1 MIGLYKYIESP
12 FGEKTYFAGANS
24 GVGFVNLF
32 GDFYEESSLDRLYI
46 IKGGPGTGKSTFMR
60 ILAERAADAGAGAEY
75 FLCGSDPSSLDAVV
89 LSGGG
94 RRIAVIDGTSP
105 HAYDAKYPG
114 AVSAVLDFGSFWDKG
129 ILESERGRIISLA
142 KKKSGCFERSYRF
155 LAALSVMRRDLRSV
169 TARAIDRKKLDAFVR
184 RCVAALPESA
194 DYRRRF
200 RTREAFTMK
209 GAVSLGFPANH
220 TLWSVSGRE
229 DAHGEVMSALAEALS
244 AGKRSHTVFRD
255 SVDTDKISALY
266 IDCADIYIGSFPER
280 PPEASRNIN
289 ISRFLLPDRLK
300 DSRNKRRFT
309 EKCALSLASGAA
321 DALSEAGTYH
331 FELEEIYKRAMDFG
345 RLAEAE
351 EKLYREITDF
361 FR

>member
-94 RRIAVIDGTSP
+94 KRIAVIDGTSP

-142 KKKSGCFERSYRF
+142 KSDRPKKACRI
-155 LAALSVMRRDLRSV
+155 
-169 TARAIDRKKLDAFVR
+169 RAKVR
-184 RCVAALPESA
+184 RRSSGKCGLPQKIQN
-194 DYRRRF
+194 
-200 RTREAFTMK
+200 TRGFHNE
-209 GAVSLGFPANH
+209 GCGVSRI
-220 TLWSVSGRE
+220 SGKPYLMER
-229 DAHGEVMSALAEALS
+229 
-244 AGKRSHTVFRD
+244 KRS
-255 SVDTDKISALY
+255 
-266 IDCADIYIGSFPER
+266 
-280 PPEASRNIN
+280 
-289 ISRFLLPDRLK
+289 
-300 DSRNKRRFT
+300 
-309 EKCALSLASGAA
+309 
-321 DALSEAGTYH
+321 
-331 FELEEIYKRAMDFG
+331 
-345 RLAEAE
+345 
-351 EKLYREITDF
+351 
-361 FR
+361 

>member
-94 RRIAVIDGTSP
+94 KRIAVIDGTSP

-155 LAALSVMRRDLRSV
+155 LAALSLGHRKS
-169 TARAIDRKKLDAFVR
+169 DRPKKA
-184 RCVAALPESA
+184 
-194 DYRRRF
+194 
-200 RTREAFTMK
+200 
-209 GAVSLGFPANH
+209 
-220 TLWSVSGRE
+220 
-229 DAHGEVMSALAEALS
+229 
-244 AGKRSHTVFRD
+244 
-255 SVDTDKISALY
+255 
-266 IDCADIYIGSFPER
+266 
-280 PPEASRNIN
+280 
-289 ISRFLLPDRLK
+289 
-300 DSRNKRRFT
+300 
-309 EKCALSLASGAA
+309 
-321 DALSEAGTYH
+321 
-331 FELEEIYKRAMDFG
+331 
-345 RLAEAE
+345 
-351 EKLYREITDF
+351 
-361 FR
+361 

>member
-60 ILAERAADAGAGAEY
+60 ILAGRAADAGAGAEY

-94 RRIAVIDGTSP
+94 KRIAVIDGTSP

-155 LAALSVMRRDLRSV
+155 LAALSVMRVIFARS
-169 TARAIDRKKLDAFVR
+169 
-184 RCVAALPESA
+184 PQE
-194 DYRRRF
+194 
-200 RTREAFTMK
+200 
-209 GAVSLGFPANH
+209 
-220 TLWSVSGRE
+220 
-229 DAHGEVMSALAEALS
+229 
-244 AGKRSHTVFRD
+244 RS
-255 SVDTDKISALY
+255 
-266 IDCADIYIGSFPER
+266 
-280 PPEASRNIN
+280 
-289 ISRFLLPDRLK
+289 
-300 DSRNKRRFT
+300 T
-309 EKCALSLASGAA
+309 EKSLPHSCEGASPLFRKVRITAEDSEHARLSQ
-321 DALSEAGTYH
+321 
-331 FELEEIYKRAMDFG
+331 
-345 RLAEAE
+345 
-351 EKLYREITDF
+351 
-361 FR
+361 

>member
-60 ILAERAADAGAGAEY
+60 ILAGRAADAGAGAEY

-169 TARAIDRKKLDAFVR
+169 TARAIDRKKLAAFVR

-255 SVDTDKISALY
+255 SVDTDKISALH

-280 PPEASRNIN
+280 PPEASRNIKH
-289 ISRFLLPDRLK
+289 ISFSSPRQAQRFEKQAAFHRK
-300 DSRNKRRFT
+300 MRAVSRIGCGG
-309 EKCALSLASGAA
+309 CAVRSGHI
-321 DALSEAGTYH
+321 S
-331 FELEEIYKRAMDFG
+331 F
-345 RLAEAE
+345 
-351 EKLYREITDF
+351 
-361 FR
+361 

>member
-1 MIGLYKYIESP
+1 
-12 FGEKTYFAGANS
+12 
-24 GVGFVNLF
+24 
-32 GDFYEESSLDRLYI
+32 
-46 IKGGPGTGKSTFMR
+46 
-60 ILAERAADAGAGAEY
+60 
-75 FLCGSDPSSLDAVV
+75 
-89 LSGGG
+89 
-94 RRIAVIDGTSP
+94 
-105 HAYDAKYPG
+105 
-114 AVSAVLDFGSFWDKG
+114 
-129 ILESERGRIISLA
+129 
-142 KKKSGCFERSYRF
+142 
-155 LAALSVMRRDLRSV
+155 MRRDLRSV
-169 TARAIDRKKLDAFVR
+169 TARAIDRKKLAAFVR

-255 SVDTDKISALY
+255 SVDTDKISALH

>member
-94 RRIAVIDGTSP
+94 KRIAVIDGTSP

-142 KKKSGCFERSYRF
+142 KKKKR
-155 LAALSVMRRDLRSV
+155 MLR
-169 TARAIDRKKLDAFVR
+169 A
-184 RCVAALPESA
+184 
-194 DYRRRF
+194 
-200 RTREAFTMK
+200 
-209 GAVSLGFPANH
+209 
-220 TLWSVSGRE
+220 
-229 DAHGEVMSALAEALS
+229 
-244 AGKRSHTVFRD
+244 
-255 SVDTDKISALY
+255 
-266 IDCADIYIGSFPER
+266 
-280 PPEASRNIN
+280 
-289 ISRFLLPDRLK
+289 LLPF
-300 DSRNKRRFT
+300 SR
-309 EKCALSLASGAA
+309 
-321 DALSEAGTYH
+321 
-331 FELEEIYKRAMDFG
+331 RAFG
-345 RLAEAE
+345 HAP
-351 EKLYREITDF
+351 
-361 FR
+361 

>member
-1 MIGLYKYIESP
+1 
-12 FGEKTYFAGANS
+12 
-24 GVGFVNLF
+24 
-32 GDFYEESSLDRLYI
+32 
-46 IKGGPGTGKSTFMR
+46 
-60 ILAERAADAGAGAEY
+60 
-75 FLCGSDPSSLDAVV
+75 
-89 LSGGG
+89 
-94 RRIAVIDGTSP
+94 
-105 HAYDAKYPG
+105 
-114 AVSAVLDFGSFWDKG
+114 
-129 ILESERGRIISLA
+129 
-142 KKKSGCFERSYRF
+142 
-155 LAALSVMRRDLRSV
+155 
-169 TARAIDRKKLDAFVR
+169 
-184 RCVAALPESA
+184 
-194 DYRRRF
+194 
-200 RTREAFTMK
+200 
-209 GAVSLGFPANH
+209 
-220 TLWSVSGRE
+220 
-229 DAHGEVMSALAEALS
+229 MSALGEALS

-255 SVDTDKISALY
+255 SVDTDKISALH